1 MTSQKKVFI
10 YKLWNI
16 KKNIK
21 FAFIMGYNGS
31 KDGKTRAFKSD
42 KFPKRNFPKLI
53 KGNSSLLLTLSDI
66 ESFSSFCY
74 DLLDACKEVRNA
86 LIKKDVRILYCL
98 IIVDL
103 FLLFA
108 FFFWRS
114 NFCLIIGTI
123 LSFFLLANIW
133 LLFLYTLLLVLLAV
147 LLLN

>member
-1 MTSQKKVFI
+1 
-10 YKLWNI
+10 
-16 KKNIK
+16 
-21 FAFIMGYNGS
+21 MGYNGS
-31 KDGKTRAFKSD
+31 KDGKTRAYKSD
-42 KFPKRNFPKLI
+42 MFPKRKFSKLI
-53 KGNSSLLLTLSDI
+53 KGNSSLGKNSLLTLSDI